1 MRTST
6 ILHKQIRVA
15 KFNKK
20 LAAKLVKHDMLL
32 DPEEERSKRRI
43 PELAHLNVY
52 KFRGEIIT
60 SEEEREQALNYI
72 ESLFEN
78 DNANF
83 DSTTYRKTKH
93 KLKKWI
99 ESDKCSED
107 EKSLFTKLLTATEER
122 KATTIKPDVAIQKLE
137 KCGKVSRFNDKK
149 KAIEKLIELH
159 NQRKEL
165 NIDQTSQ
172 LNTALVSVILKIPNH
187 NKHDLSAEEQEKI
200 ITDYYKNNFPDY
212 EIVLSILHKDETDHH
227 VHLTIDAKN
236 RTNQQYDFVQNQ
248 YQYIKQKAGL
258 TDYPELYSKLDTQ
271 QLVRVGEELQT
282 DFYNHIN
289 EQQQKVLF
297 KKKEYESPEQKQ
309 TERNII
315 KQDTSKPIAD
325 REYNTAN
332 YLQMLNNKERKRI
345 EEVIEHREKLE
356 IHNTI
361 LEKKEQV
368 LQGRIKALIK
378 DAIDAATLY
387 AVDTMKE
394 SLDVLRDR
402 FRKIHQINAETA
414 LETKNQAV
422 DIQPSEDKRNDVERA
437 YRRSIAP
444 KKI

>member
-20 LAAKLVKHDMLL
+20 LATKLVKHDMLL
-32 DPEEERSKRRI
+32 DPPEQRSKTRI
-43 PELAHLNVY
+43 PELEGENVY
-52 KFRGEIIT
+52 KFKDRIIT
-60 SEEEREQALNYI
+60 SEGDREQALHYI

-78 DNANF
+78 DNADF

-99 ESDKCSED
+99 NSDKCNED
-107 EKSLFTKLLTATEER
+107 EKTLFTALLSATEER
-122 KATTIKPDVAIQKLE
+122 KAVTIKPDVAIKKLQN
-137 KCGKVSRFNDKK
+137 CGKVSRFNDKK
-149 KAIEKLIELH
+149 RAIEKLIELH

-165 NIDQTSQ
+165 DIDQTSQ

-200 ITDYYKNNFPDY
+200 ITGYYKKNFSDY

-248 YQYIKQKAGL
+248 YEYIKQKAGL
-258 TDYPELYSKLDTQ
+258 TDYPALYSKLDEQ
-271 QLVRVGEELQT
+271 QLVKVGEELQT
-282 DFYNHIN
+282 DFYNYIN
-289 EQQQKVLF
+289 QQQQKVLF
-297 KKKEYESPEQKQ
+297 KKKEYESEEEKLA
-309 TERNII
+309 ERNII

-332 YLQMLNNKERKRI
+332 YLQMLNNKERKKI
-345 EEVIEHREKLE
+345 VGLIQKGQELQT
-356 IHNTI
+356 NNAF
-361 LEKKEQV
+361 LEKKKRV
-368 LQGRIKALIK
+368 LQGKIKALIK
-378 DAIDAATLY
+378 DAIEAATLY

-402 FRKIHQINAETA
+402 FKKIHQIDAETA
-414 LETKNQAV
+414 LDTKNKAV
-422 DIQPSEDKRNDVERA
+422 DIQPSEDKKNDVEKA
-437 YRRSIAP
+437 YRSSIRHR
-444 KKI
+444 KM